1 MTRISVASLK
11 LTNPKFKI
19 TVVLDEV
26 SEKILRENSDPLLV
40 EVDQIIK
47 VSTPQ
52 GTNIFRNRHIK
63 TRLGNLI
70 SGPFLFLD
78 SDTIIR
84 GDISAI
90 YNCNAEIAAVPN
102 LSQKS
107 LKNQIW
113 SQDLKELQ
121 RMGWDVRNDFYVN
134 GGVLFFNNSKLTYNF
149 FKSWHSKWLQLIK
162 KSKYYRD
169 QPSLNSAIFDKNI
182 KLKILPDIYNAQFRG
197 NPSVTKNALIW
208 HYYSSASISEPVT
221 SFEKLCLQIMTQKK
235 DTLDGVED
243 IIHSSHPWR
252 SEIIFDDVIAA
263 YSKFRGNLSELE
275 ENWFSGNRILALGKL
290 LRSILN

>member
-113 SQDLKELQ
+113 SQDMKELK
-121 RMGWDVRNDFYVN
+121 RMGWEVSNDFYVN
-134 GGVLFFNNSKLTYNF
+134 GGVLFFNNSKLTDNF
-149 FKSWHSKWLQLIK
+149 FK
-162 KSKYYRD
+162 
-169 QPSLNSAIFDKNI
+169 
-182 KLKILPDIYNAQFRG
+182 
-197 NPSVTKNALIW
+197 
-208 HYYSSASISEPVT
+208 
-221 SFEKLCLQIMTQKK
+221 
-235 DTLDGVED
+235 
-243 IIHSSHPWR
+243 
-252 SEIIFDDVIAA
+252 
-263 YSKFRGNLSELE
+263 
-275 ENWFSGNRILALGKL
+275 
-290 LRSILN
+290 